1 MRKWIGAVLL
11 VVVPS
16 VVMAGDAS
24 GAKARNARLNE
35 MFDQLD
41 ADKTG
46 KLSRSE
52 VEQKAPVIAENFDQ
66 IDANHDGGITRKE
79 MKEAM
84 ALADKRRIEFNQRLS
99 AADKDQDGKL
109 SREEAQ
115 MLPNLGAN
123 FDAMDS
129 NHDGQLVIKE
139 IADFIRAG
147 MNDAPASSSA
157 SAAAQ

>member
-24 GAKARNARLNE
+24 GAKARNTRLNE
-35 MFDQLD
+35 MFGQMDV
-41 ADKTG
+41 DKTG

-52 VEQKAPVIAENFDQ
+52 VEQKAPFIAENFDQ

-79 MKEAM
+79 MKDAM

-115 MLPNLGAN
+115 MLPNLGTN

-139 IADFIRAG
+139 IADFIRARV
-147 MNDAPASSSA
+147 NDAPASSSA

>member
-24 GAKARNARLNE
+24 GAKARNTRLNA
-35 MFDQLD
+35 MFGQLD
-41 ADKTG
+41 VDKTG

-52 VEQKAPVIAENFDQ
+52 VEQKAPVIAESFDQ

-79 MKEAM
+79 MKDAM

-99 AADKDQDGKL
+99 AADKDQDGQL

-115 MLPNLGAN
+115 MLPNLSAN

-139 IADFIRAG
+139 IADFIRASV
-147 MNDAPASSSA
+147 NDAPASSSA